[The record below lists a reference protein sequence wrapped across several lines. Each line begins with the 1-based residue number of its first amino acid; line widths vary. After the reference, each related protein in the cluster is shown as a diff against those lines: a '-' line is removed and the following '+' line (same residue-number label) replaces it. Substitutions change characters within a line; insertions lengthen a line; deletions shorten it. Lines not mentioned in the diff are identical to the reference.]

1 MGLSIEWIDGGAFAS
16 QEDTERARKA
26 AYESLHKADVYPWDY
41 EAAHHLADMARE
53 GEAAW
58 GELASAWRDAED
70 AANIAATAGWKDP
83 NAGAVRLR
91 GWGR

>member
-1 MGLSIEWIDGGAFAS
+1 
-16 QEDTERARKA
+16 
-26 AYESLHKADVYPWDY
+26 
-41 EAAHHLADMARE
+41 MARE